1 VYHEGVKKG
10 GSNEM
15 SCFLGLLLLVVGVLF
30 IILGAVS
37 TVGGYS
43 IFIGVVLIIAAV
55 PVWRAVEE
63 HELEKERERWTT
75 RPPGRSG
82 YRD

>member
-1 VYHEGVKKG
+1 
-10 GSNEM
+10 M